1 MTGRRKDFK
10 DISTILSGT
19 YNFTSRVNLN
29 LRARHYWSQVFYKR
43 FAHVDEKGKEL
54 FRDPNLP
61 APDVNGNVNVFN
73 LDAFL
78 TWDFRLGSRMVVG
91 YKNWLG
97 DNESINGVSKRYYL
111 NNLTQTFDES
121 HGNELTVRFI
131 YFLDYNQLRR
141 KK

>member
-1 MTGRRKDFK
+1 MTFSQSNPCLHKWMVKRYNGR
-10 DISTILSGT
+10 
-19 YNFTSRVNLN
+19 
-29 LRARHYWSQVFYKR
+29 SQP
-43 FAHVDEKGKEL
+43 G
-54 FRDPNLP
+54 
-61 APDVNGNVNVFN
+61 VNGNVNVFN

-78 TWDFRLGSRMVVG
+78 TWDFRLGSKMVVG